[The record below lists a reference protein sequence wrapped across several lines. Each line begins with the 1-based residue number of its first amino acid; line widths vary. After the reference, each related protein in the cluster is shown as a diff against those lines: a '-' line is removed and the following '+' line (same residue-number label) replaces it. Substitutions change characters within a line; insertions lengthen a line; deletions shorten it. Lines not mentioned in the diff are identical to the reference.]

1 MMAMKSVSIS
11 IYLNVPA
18 SLNIRWWYVQKKKKE
33 KHEKE
38 GEN

>member
-11 IYLNVPA
+11 MYLNVPA
-18 SLNIRWWYVQKKKKE
+18 SLNSDGGTYQKKKKK